1 MLGEVLCSLETTMTV
16 EQFLERLEGV
26 RLSSGN
32 SWTARCPNHA
42 DQVASLG
49 VIDGDEAI
57 VITCFAGCD
66 KRDILEQM
74 GLEWKDLWF
83 DQESSNGSFSARKLD
98 EPEATYIYE
107 DERGSELYRVIRYPG
122 KRFRQE
128 RRTVPYR
135 LLAVIGAVKEGRT
148 VYICEGEKDVHAL
161 ERAGRIATCNAGG
174 AGSWKP
180 EYEKYFRGA
189 KVIVVADNDEPGIR
203 HAKDVAAMLYTAAS
217 HIWIVI
223 PENYKDAYDHLGAGR
238 PIEEMHTMERVK

>member
-1 MLGEVLCSLETTMTV
+1 MLTEEFV
-16 EQFLERLEGV
+16 EKAGGGRQ
-26 RLSSGN
+26 SGGQ
-32 SWTARCPNHA
+32 WQVKCPAH
-42 DQVASLG
+42 DDHVASLSVTENRDRFFFYCHAG
-49 VIDGDEAI
+49 CSGQDVIDA
-57 VITCFAGCD
+57 
-66 KRDILEQM
+66 M
-74 GLEWKDLWF
+74 GLEWYDVWF
-83 DQESSNGSFSARKLD
+83 VAQPKSSQGFTPQ

-161 ERAGRIATCNAGG
+161 EAAGRIATCNAGG

-189 KVIVVADNDEPGIR
+189 KIIVVADNDEPGIR

-217 HIWIVI
+217 RIWIVQALVG
-223 PENYKDAYDHLGAGR
+223 KDAADHL
-238 PIEEMHTMERVK
+238 EHDLRVEDLHVLEQVK

>member
-1 MLGEVLCSLETTMTV
+1 LLTEEFV
-16 EQFLERLEGV
+16 ERLEGV
-26 RLSSGN
+26 KGNGSGY
-32 SWTARCPNHA
+32 TALCPAHN
-42 DQVASLG
+42 DQEASLSIKDADDRIL
-49 VIDGDEAI
+49 VH
-57 VITCFAGCD
+57 CHAGCPTEE
-66 KRDILEQM
+66 ILGSL
-74 GLEWKDLWF
+74 GLTWTDLWF
-83 DQESSNGSFSARKLD
+83 CADKTRTIWSFGNNK
-98 EPEATYIYE
+98 PEATYIYE

-161 ERAGRIATCNAGG
+161 EAAGRIATCNAGG

-189 KVIVVADNDEPGIR
+189 RVIIVADNDEPGIR

-217 HIWIVI
+217 RIWIV
-223 PENYKDAYDHLGAGR
+223 EALVGKDAADHLEHDLSVEDMHV
-238 PIEEMHTMERVK
+238 IEQVK

>member
-1 MLGEVLCSLETTMTV
+1 MLTEEFV
-16 EQFLERLEGV
+16 EHLEGV
-26 RLSSGN
+26 RAAPGGFQA
-32 SWTARCPNHA
+32 TCPAH
-42 DQVASLG
+42 DDRIASLS
-49 VIDGDEAI
+49 VKDGGDRTLIHCHAMCPTSDVLEAMSL
-57 VITCFAGCD
+57 GW
-66 KRDILEQM
+66 Q
-74 GLEWKDLWF
+74 DLF
-83 DQESSNGSFSARKLD
+83 HNGHGKWSLQGFSAKKLD

-122 KRFRQE
+122 KRFRHE

-148 VYICEGEKDVHAL
+148 VYIVEGEKDVHAL

-217 HIWIVI
+217 RIWIVL
-223 PENYKDAYDHLGAGR
+223 PRRKDISDHIEAGLDVEDMTVLVQ
-238 PIEEMHTMERVK
+238 PK